1 MRILLP
7 LALGIAALSGPAV
20 AQPAPTPA
28 GDAAATPLTGAEAR
42 QVARTL
48 ATMLESDFVYP
59 DVGRRYAAVLRER
72 ASNGLYDGATDRA
85 RFAEQLTRELQAIA
99 ADGHLRVMLPPHGP
113 VEAGPNA
120 GPNPD
125 PAPIEVSRWLAP
137 GVAYIRFTSFPGDER
152 TIEAARQFMTEHADA
167 RTIIFD
173 IRTHRGGGLAE
184 IDAMLPAL
192 FRRPTDL
199 VVMDTRSAV
208 ERVHGP
214 IMPDGPT
221 LRRAASDEDVVR
233 RIHHVTPGADH
244 RLFDADV
251 VLLTSSMTGSAA
263 EHFALAMKRTHRA
276 ELIGEATAGAN
287 HFGGIAPVGPG
298 FAAFVPVGRTYDPD
312 NGQGW
317 EGTGVSP
324 TIEVR
329 AEDALVEALVR
340 SGIAR
345 EEAARLSAEVAPAG
359 PMYRERGRPRPAAR

>member
-7 LALGIAALSGPAV
+7 FALGVAALTNPVMAEPVSPEA
-20 AQPAPTPA
+20 A
-28 GDAAATPLTGAEAR
+28 DASVTPLTAAEAR
-42 QVARTL
+42 QAAQAL
-48 ATMLESDFVYP
+48 ADMLESDFVYP

-72 ASNGLYDGATDRA
+72 ASSGLYDGASDRA
-85 RFAEQLTRELQAIA
+85 SFAGQLTRELQAIA
-99 ADGHLRVMLPPHGP
+99 ADGHLRVMLPPHAP
-113 VEAGPNA
+113 VAPGPNT
-120 GPNPD
+120 GPNPE
-125 PAPIEVSRWLAP
+125 PEPIELSRWLAP

-152 TIEAARQFMTEHADA
+152 TVAAARRFMAEHAEA

-184 IDAMLPAL
+184 MDAMLPAL
-192 FRRPTDL
+192 FARPIDL

-221 LRRAASDEDVVR
+221 LRRAPSDADVVR
-233 RIHHVTPGADH
+233 RIHHVSPSDDG

-276 ELIGEATAGAN
+276 ALIGEATAGAN
-287 HFGGIAPVGPG
+287 HFGGVAPVGTG
-298 FAAFVPVGRTYDPD
+298 FAAFIPVGRTYDPD
-312 NGQGW
+312 TGLGW
-317 EGTGVSP
+317 EGTGVQP

-329 AEDALVEALVR
+329 AEDALVEALARAGMPR
-340 SGIAR
+340 S
-345 EEAARLSAEVAPAG
+345 EAARLSAEVAPAG
-359 PMYRERGRPRPAAR
+359 PMYRERGRPRPVAR